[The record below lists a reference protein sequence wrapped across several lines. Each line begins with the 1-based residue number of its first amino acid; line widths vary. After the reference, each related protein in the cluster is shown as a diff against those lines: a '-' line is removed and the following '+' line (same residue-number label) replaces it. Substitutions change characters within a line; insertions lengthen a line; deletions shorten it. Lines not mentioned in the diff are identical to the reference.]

1 MGTLLPILRPVL
13 FGAVFAAPV
22 ALFAVFLGKG
32 TDAAPVSVSPAAV
45 AAKPISGK
53 QQESQPVESL
63 DAIVTEILE
72 RPLFS
77 PSRQGVDKSS
87 SNDVA
92 QEPPPPPPP
101 QLPQRLAGM
110 SIRPEGRQALFENQ
124 GEKPIAV
131 NEGQQIAGWTVASI
145 QPDRVVLRSA
155 AGEQIMKPANS
166 TRPTPVLS
174 AQNRKP
180 APPAGKKPAKA
191 GGAKPQTVPA
201 VAQQAQRPG
210 QTNRPVR

>member
-1 MGTLLPILRPVL
+1 MRNLLPILRPVL
-13 FGAVFAAPV
+13 LGAVFAAPV
-22 ALFAVFLGKG
+22 ALFAAFIGKG
-32 TDAAPVSVSPAAV
+32 TDAAPVSISPAPV
-45 AAKPISGK
+45 AAKSISVK
-53 QQESQPVESL
+53 QQEPQPVESL
-63 DAIVTEILE
+63 DAIVTQILE

-77 PSRQGVDKSS
+77 ASRQGVDKSS

-155 AGEQIMKPANS
+155 TGEQIMKPANS

-180 APPAGKKPAKA
+180 ATPAGKKPAMA
-191 GGAKPQTVPA
+191 GGAKPQAVPA